1 MTTETQTIIIAS
13 SETYAQEDDMISAT
27 SEVLINS
34 IEVDD
39 VAMWEFI
46 WETLQPESW
55 SRDFSNNNTINVTRT
70 YDAVHSDQVKAFYD
84 TAKAAWEQAGFT
96 VDITYT

>member
-1 MTTETQTIIIAS
+1 MTTETQTVTITSA
-13 SETYAQEDDMISAT
+13 ETYANEDEMVAAT

-34 IEVDD
+34 TEVDD
-39 VAMWEFI
+39 AAMWDFI
-46 WETLQPESW
+46 WETLQAKSV
-55 SRDFSNNNTINVTRT
+55 SRNFSNDNTITIERT
-70 YDAVHSDQVKAFYD
+70 YDAVHSDQVKAFYV